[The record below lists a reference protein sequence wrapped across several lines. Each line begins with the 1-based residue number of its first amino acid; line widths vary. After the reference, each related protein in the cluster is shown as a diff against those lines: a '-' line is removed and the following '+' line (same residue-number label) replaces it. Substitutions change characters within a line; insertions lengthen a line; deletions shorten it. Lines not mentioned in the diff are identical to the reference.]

1 MEKNALRLPAGF
13 ESYQEARQAGFLR
26 MKQLKESGAR
36 VIGLFCSY
44 VPIELV
50 YAAGAIPVGLCAS
63 SEEPIAAAEANL
75 PRNLCPLIKASYG
88 FALTDTC
95 PYFYFSDLVVAE
107 TTCD

>member
-44 VPIELV
+44 VPIELI
-50 YAAGAIPVGLCAS
+50 YAAGAVPVGPCAS

-75 PRNLCPLIKASYG
+75 SPKSVSADQGQGYG
-88 FALTDTC
+88 SALDGYLSLLLFLR
-95 PYFYFSDLVVAE
+95 PGGGRDHL
-107 TTCD
+107 

>member
-95 PYFYFSDLVVAE
+95 P
-107 TTCD
+107 